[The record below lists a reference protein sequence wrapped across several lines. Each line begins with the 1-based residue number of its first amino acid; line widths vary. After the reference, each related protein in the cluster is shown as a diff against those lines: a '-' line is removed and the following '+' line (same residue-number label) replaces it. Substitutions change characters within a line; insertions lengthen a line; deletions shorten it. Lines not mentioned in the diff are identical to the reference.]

1 MSEISGVWGSSN
13 FEGNTILVGSVHFG
27 YNKYVFFS
35 VFQINKLSTVD
46 KIIDFITLMG
56 NNMNPCATAVG
67 EKYTYFLSDHYNIIQ
82 NIRIDEGTQLNSTK
96 DSLNPFDYHLAKC
109 S

>member
-1 MSEISGVWGSSN
+1 
-13 FEGNTILVGSVHFG
+13 
-27 YNKYVFFS
+27 
-35 VFQINKLSTVD
+35 
-46 KIIDFITLMG
+46 MG
-56 NNMNPCATAVG
+56 NNMNPCATVVG